1 MSNGA
6 EAAQESARREEE
18 QRKLRNSSLINIL
31 DMLPRGPSDRD
42 TLAEKAMVAYLLKYA
57 ERDYGVV
64 AQYAYKMADAMI
76 AERSKDPAQ
85 PNA

>member
-6 EAAQESARREEE
+6 EAAQEAARREEE
-18 QRKLRNSSLINIL
+18 QRKLRNSSISIL

-42 TLAEKAMVAYLLKYA
+42 TLAEKAMVAYLITYA
-57 ERDYGVV
+57 SRGYDDV
-64 AQYAYKMADAMI
+64 AEFAYKMADAMI
-76 AERSKDPAQ
+76 AERSKHPAQ